1 MTKTKEE
8 LEQAIVMLES
18 RVVSNTSEMVS
29 VQADL
34 KAAQK
39 ELTDINKPTLTDL
52 QFDNLYEAIESGVGE
67 FDFSDHDN
75 YDKEFELDYDG
86 RVQLC
91 NFDFINAQELI
102 EMIVEKV
109 NKMFTEELDTGTPLA
124 SAYSKPVME

>member
-39 ELTDINKPTLTDL
+39 QLASVNKPILTSGQLDDIN
-52 QFDNLYEAIESGVGE
+52 EAIEKAVRE
-67 FDFSDHDN
+67 FDFSDEDN
-75 YDKEFELDYDG
+75 YDKDFSIDYDNKI
-86 RVQLC
+86 QLE
-91 NFDFINAQELI
+91 NFDFTNAQELI
-102 EMIVEKV
+102 EAVVEEVHKLFVEKIE
-109 NKMFTEELDTGTPLA
+109 TT
-124 SAYSKPVME
+124 